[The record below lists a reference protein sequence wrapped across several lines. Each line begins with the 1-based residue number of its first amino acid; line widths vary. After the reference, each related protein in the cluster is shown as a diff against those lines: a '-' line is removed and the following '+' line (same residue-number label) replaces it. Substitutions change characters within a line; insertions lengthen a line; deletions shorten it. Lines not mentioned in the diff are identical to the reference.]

1 MKTVIIALILIM
13 SSSTVFADTV
23 YGKIYRWDTLE
34 PAKAVV
40 SIKNGVEQRMVAVD
54 GSYSFEVEPGNYTV
68 IARSGNLV
76 AVENVTVKG
85 KILLD
90 LILFPEI
97 EILEPPE
104 MPEMEEI
111 SEEDYSLLVIILSL
125 TGILII
131 YTLKRRFGV
140 EKREEIEVLP
150 EDLRKVLEVIKTEGG
165 RITQKEL
172 RRKLG
177 YSEAKISLII
187 ADLERRGL
195 VEKVKKGRG
204 NIIFLKTP

>member
-1 MKTVIIALILIM
+1 
-13 SSSTVFADTV
+13 
-23 YGKIYRWDTLE
+23 
-34 PAKAVV
+34 
-40 SIKNGVEQRMVAVD
+40 
-54 GSYSFEVEPGNYTV
+54 
-68 IARSGNLV
+68 
-76 AVENVTVKG
+76 
-85 KILLD
+85 
-90 LILFPEI
+90 
-97 EILEPPE
+97 
-104 MPEMEEI
+104 EEI

-140 EKREEIEVLP
+140 EKREEIELLP